1 MKLLYVLK
9 KYVIPSVLTTI
20 SIDSYR
26 RQVVGN
32 SSFPCFCPIKGKR
45 GPAILGQRQELSKLE
60 SDKNEV
66 IQEIQNKLW
75 SDRAKVVNMEFKT
88 KLEASSSRLT
98 EVEENLKTFKNKL
111 DVVNSKLSNNN
122 FTNGETKE
130 FLVTNQKYLN
140 NELNKLAFAPRASG
154 QGEEAKNS
162 SVKEL
167 QDIINNS
174 DISSYISDFLDK
186 YRNFVSLLDLD
197 QLVALINIFGYIMIL
212 FTLFSITVVLIG
224 DYLIDNFKLEIRF
237 PKLSKLIRIKQTLN
251 KHSLFFNII
260 IFYIIVIIFIIIN
273 IYILLFKYFI

>member
-1 MKLLYVLK
+1 MKLLDVLK

-26 RQVVGN
+26 RQVLGN
-32 SSFPCFCPIKGKR
+32 S
-45 GPAILGQRQELSKLE
+45 QELSKLE

-75 SDRAKVVNMEFKT
+75 SDKVVNMEFKT

-140 NELNKLAFAPRASG
+140 NELNKL
-154 QGEEAKNS
+154 EEAKNS

-273 IYILLFKYFI
+273 IYILLLKYFI

>member
-1 MKLLYVLK
+1 MKLLDVLK

-26 RQVVGN
+26 RQVVGH
-32 SSFPCFCPIKGKR
+32 S
-45 GPAILGQRQELSKLE
+45 QELSKLE
-60 SDKNEV
+60 LDKNEV
-66 IQEIQNKLW
+66 IQQIQNKLW
-75 SDRAKVVNMEFKT
+75 SDKVVNMEFKT

-122 FTNGETKE
+122 FLLPLQGHEQRTNGETKE

-140 NELNKLAFAPRASG
+140 NELNKL
-154 QGEEAKNS
+154 EEAKNS

-186 YRNFVSLLDLD
+186 YRNFVDLLNLD

-273 IYILLFKYFI
+273 IYILLLKYFI